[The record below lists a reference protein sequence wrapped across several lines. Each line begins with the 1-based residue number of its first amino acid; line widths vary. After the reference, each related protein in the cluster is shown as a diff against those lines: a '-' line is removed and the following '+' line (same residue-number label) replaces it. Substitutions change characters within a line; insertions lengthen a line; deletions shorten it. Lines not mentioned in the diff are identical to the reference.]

1 MTTTTDSSVSHAPKL
16 SPGDRRQLCRDLATR
31 EQTPAAIARKY
42 GITRQSVRV
51 FAKRHATEI
60 DAIAARLDD
69 DFAGLWIAD
78 KGQRISA
85 AQDDYELSLAGE
97 YAGHYEHIRT
107 RTQIRSAVAE
117 ELGQLPPRATVTVVP
132 VTHVVVDVD
141 LEALT

>member
-1 MTTTTDSSVSHAPKL
+1 MTETSNSSVSRAPKL
-16 SPGDRRQLCRDLATR
+16 SPGDRRQLCRELATGDVPR
-31 EQTPAAIARKY
+31 AQLARKY
-42 GITRQSVRV
+42 GMARSSVTA
-51 FAKRHATEI
+51 FAKTHAAEI

-117 ELGQLPPRATVTVVP
+117 ELGQLPPRASVTVVP
-132 VTHVVVDVD
+132 VVHVVQGVD